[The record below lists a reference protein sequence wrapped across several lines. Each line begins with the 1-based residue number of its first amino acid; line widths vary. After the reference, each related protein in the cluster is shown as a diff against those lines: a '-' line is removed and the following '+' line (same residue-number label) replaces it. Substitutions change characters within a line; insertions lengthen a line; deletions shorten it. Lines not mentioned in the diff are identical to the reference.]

1 MSEFIRAFSIPKES
15 FLLLGP
21 RGTGKS
27 TFLKDSFPKAKYID
41 FLDPETFRSY
51 SAKPERLR
59 EFVDGNRDTKQ
70 FILDEIQKVPDILSV
85 VHELIEKKKGLQF
98 ILTGSSARKLKRTGV
113 DLLAGRALL
122 CRMHPFTASELGK
135 EFHLEKALK
144 IGLLPLAY
152 FKDEPLETLRAY
164 LGLYIKEEVLAEGL
178 VRNIGNFSRFLEAAS
193 FSHGSILNTSNIA
206 RESGVERKTVEGYL
220 SVLEDLLLSFTLPI
234 FSKKAK
240 RELVAHRKFYF
251 FDTGVYSSIRPQGV
265 LDSPEQMQGPLLEG
279 LVAQNIRANI
289 DYLRKDCNLYYWRTR
304 SGVEVD
310 FVVYGNKTFQAI
322 EVKNSNKIRN
332 EDLKGLNS
340 FLEDYPSCEAF
351 FLYRGKEKLKKGNI
365 LCMPV
370 EEFLLNQ
377 F

>member
-1 MSEFIRAFSIPKES
+1 MSEFIRAFSIPIES

>member
-220 SVLEDLLLSFTLPI
+220 SVLEDLLLSYST
-234 FSKKAK
+234 
-240 RELVAHRKFYF
+240 YF
-251 FDTGVYSSIRPQGV
+251 FKESQTGIS
-265 LDSPEQMQGPLLEG
+265 
-279 LVAQNIRANI
+279 
-289 DYLRKDCNLYYWRTR
+289 R
-304 SGVEVD
+304 S
-310 FVVYGNKTFQAI
+310 Q
-322 EVKNSNKIRN
+322 KI
-332 EDLKGLNS
+332 L
-340 FLEDYPSCEAF
+340 FL
-351 FLYRGKEKLKKGNI
+351 
-365 LCMPV
+365 
-370 EEFLLNQ
+370 
-377 F
+377 